1 MSPRPLRPERLVAE
15 GFSFLEGPRWRDGW
29 LYCSD
34 MGASRVA
41 RVDPGTGAVE
51 TVATLRDAPSGLGW
65 LPDGRLLVVSMR
77 DRRLLRQE
85 HDGSLAVHADLSPL
99 VAHWCNDMV
108 VDDAGRAYVGNFGYD
123 AFSGEAQKATCLVAV
138 EPDGRARPVA
148 DGLVFP
154 NGAAITQDRRRLVVA
169 ETWAH
174 RLTVFEIRPD
184 GSLSPG
190 RLFADLVDGSA
201 DGIAIDAEGAVWV
214 ACFAES
220 EFRRVHEGG
229 RVSEV
234 VAVPGEHAVACA
246 LGGADRRTLF
256 LLCAQGIEKLM
267 QGGASAW
274 IRSLRVEVPGAG
286 IP

>member
-1 MSPRPLRPERLVAE
+1 MSARQLRPESMLAD
-15 GFSFLEGPRWRDGW
+15 GFLFLEGPRWHDGQ

-34 MGASRVA
+34 MGAGRVL
-41 RVDPGTGAVE
+41 RIDPESGASE
-51 TVATLRDAPSGLGW
+51 TVVLVPEQPSGLGW

-77 DRRLLRQE
+77 DRRLLRVE
-85 HDGSLAVHADLSPL
+85 RDGRLAVHADLSKL
-99 VAHWCNDMV
+99 VDHWCNDMV
-108 VDDAGRAYVGNFGYD
+108 VDDAGRAYVGNFGFD
-123 AFSGEAQKATCLVAV
+123 MMAGEEQRPTCLVAV
-138 EPDGRARPVA
+138 EPDGQSRVVA

-169 ETWAH
+169 ETWGH
-174 RLTVFEIRPD
+174 RLTAFDIRPD
-184 GSLSPG
+184 GSLSAG

-201 DGIAIDAEGAVWV
+201 DGIAIDAEDAVWV
-214 ACFAES
+214 SCFQQS

-246 LGGADRRTLF
+246 LGGAGRRTLF

-267 QGGASAW
+267 QGGSKAW
-274 IRSLRVEVPGAG
+274 IRRLRVDVPGAG

>member
-1 MSPRPLRPERLVAE
+1 MSARKLRPEQTVAD
-15 GFSFLEGPRWRDGW
+15 GFVFLEGPRWRGGR

-34 MGASRVA
+34 MGGGRVV
-41 RVDPGTGAVE
+41 RIDPESGAVE
-51 TVATLRDAPSGLGW
+51 TVASVPEQPSGLGW

-77 DRRLLRQE
+77 DRRLLRME
-85 HDGSLAVHADLSPL
+85 RDGKLVPHADLSKL
-99 VAHWCNDMV
+99 VDHWCNDMV
-108 VDDAGRAYVGNFGYD
+108 VDDSGRAYVGNFGFD
-123 AFSGEAQKATCLVAV
+123 MLAGEEQKPTCLVAV
-138 EPDGRARPVA
+138 EPDGRSRVVA

-174 RLTVFEIRPD
+174 RLTAFDIRPD
-184 GSLSPG
+184 GSLSAG
-190 RLFADLVDGSA
+190 RIFADLVDGSA
-201 DGIAIDAEGAVWV
+201 DGIAIDAEDAVWV
-214 ACFAES
+214 SCFGES

-246 LGGADRRTLF
+246 LGGPDRRTLF
-256 LLCAQGIEKLM
+256 LLCGQGIEKM
-267 QGGASAW
+267 TEGGSRAW
-274 IRSLRVEVPGAG
+274 IRSLRVDVPGAG

>member
-1 MSPRPLRPERLVAE
+1 MDARRLQPERLVAE
-15 GFSFLEGPRWRDGW
+15 GFSFLEGPRWREGR

-34 MGASRVA
+34 MGAGRVV
-41 RVDPGTGAVE
+41 RIDPATGSAE
-51 TVATLRDAPSGLGW
+51 TVAEVPERPSGLGW

-85 HDGSLAVHADLSPL
+85 HDGRLALHADLSEL

-123 AFSGEAQKATCLVAV
+123 ALAGEAQKPTRLVAV
-138 EPDGRARPVA
+138 EPDGRARAVA

-154 NGAAITQDRRRLVVA
+154 NGAAITDDRSRLVVA
-169 ETWAH
+169 ETFAH
-174 RLTVFEIRPD
+174 RLTAFAIRPD
-184 GSLSPG
+184 GRLSAG

-201 DGIAIDAEGAVWV
+201 DGIAVDAEDAVWV

-234 VAVPGEHAVACA
+234 VPVPGEHAVACA
-246 LGGADRRTLF
+246 LGGEDRRTLF
-256 LLCAQGIEKLM
+256 LLCARGIEKLLE
-267 QGGASAW
+267 GGASAW
-274 IRSLRVEVPGAG
+274 IRSLRVDVPGAG

>member
-1 MSPRPLRPERLVAE
+1 MIAE
-15 GFSFLEGPRWRDGW
+15 GFAFLEGPRWHDGR

-34 MGASRVA
+34 MGGGRVL
-41 RVDPGTGAVE
+41 RIDPESGKSE
-51 TVATLRDAPSGLGW
+51 TVAVVSEQPSGLGW

-77 DRRLLRQE
+77 DRRLLRVE
-85 HDGSLAVHADLSPL
+85 PDGRLVEHADLSKL

-108 VDDAGRAYVGNFGYD
+108 VDDAGRAYVGNFGFD
-123 AFSGEAQKATCLVAV
+123 MMGGEKQKPAELVAV
-138 EPDGRARPVA
+138 EPDGKARVVA
-148 DGLVFP
+148 EGLIFP

-174 RLTVFEIRPD
+174 RLTAFDILQD

-201 DGIAIDAEGAVWV
+201 DGIAIDAEDAVWV
-214 ACFAES
+214 SCFQES

-234 VAVPGEHAVACA
+234 VKVPGEHAVACA
-246 LGGADRRTLF
+246 LGGEDRRTLF
-256 LLCAQGIEKLM
+256 LLCATGIEKLAE
-267 QGGASAW
+267 GGSQAW
-274 IRSLRVEVPGAG
+274 IRSVRVGVPGAG